1 MTEQKFIGDSKI
13 IHEKIDNIND
23 SFFSTLD
30 DYKKHFVHF
39 KKNPEINEYQN
50 YYANTKSQ
58 LQNMNKKLIVTTNEI
73 DKLINSL
80 AKDMVGVSKRLDK
93 EKKLNEE
100 LVLKYNSF
108 QNTQNGSEILI
119 DDSKKEYNIQ
129 YYKNWEMVFGII
141 MMGGLLGTL
150 F

>member
-1 MTEQKFIGDSKI
+1 
-13 IHEKIDNIND
+13 
-23 SFFSTLD
+23 
-30 DYKKHFVHF
+30 
-39 KKNPEINEYQN
+39 
-50 YYANTKSQ
+50 
-58 LQNMNKKLIVTTNEI
+58 MNKKLIVTTNEI